1 MGVVSGCG
9 LQIPDFLKLDGKLEK
24 MKNVLV
30 VGGGF
35 LGTELA
41 VGMATRCE
49 IITGSFRL
57 ISSFLLI
64 TNKMFR

>member
-1 MGVVSGCG
+1 MWP
-9 LQIPDFLKLDGKLEK
+9 QIPDFLNLDLQLEK
-24 MKNVLV
+24 VKSVLV

-49 IITGSFRL
+49 QHSSQDINLS
-57 ISSFLLI
+57 ISLQI
-64 TNKMFR
+64 GKKG